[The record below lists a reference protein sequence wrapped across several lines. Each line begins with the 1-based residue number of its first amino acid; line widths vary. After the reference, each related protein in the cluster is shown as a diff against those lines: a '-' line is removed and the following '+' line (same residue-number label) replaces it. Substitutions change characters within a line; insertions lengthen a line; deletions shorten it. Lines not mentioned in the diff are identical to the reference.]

1 MLGAFPYPRL
11 TTVIFRSR
19 TRTLATAAAVLALA
33 AIPLTGCGGS
43 DSSSSADTSAA
54 AAAGSGADTTAVDTA
69 ATDDTSTVRY
79 ADLRDQLTSLGAE
92 LNTFWKA
99 NLGDAGTWKDSVV
112 KVVETAGQ
120 TACGQIEADSGP
132 AYCEPDATMVLPIAF
147 FRDRLIGAT
156 DQGGNDAAVAAVVA
170 HEFGHHVQAL
180 SGILEATREAVADN
194 PDAANLLSVAKELN
208 ADCLMGVWMS
218 TARDEGRI
226 EDGDIEEVL
235 GALTR
240 IGDDSLTADA
250 GQVADAATFDHGT
263 SAQREYWFAQ
273 GYDTGDVEKC
283 GVMYDD
289 LLDGTLEKELN
300 AGADAVNSSTT
311 P

>member
-1 MLGAFPYPRL
+1 M
-11 TTVIFRSR
+11 IFRSR
-19 TRTLATAAAVLALA
+19 TRTLATVGAVLALA
-33 AIPLTGCGGS
+33 TIPLTGCGGS

-54 AAAGSGADTTAVDTA
+54 AAAGSGADTAAVDTA
-69 ATDDTSTVRY
+69 APDDTSIIRY

-92 LNTFWKA
+92 LNIFWKA

-194 PDAANLLSVAKELN
+194 PDAANLLSVAKELS

>member
-1 MLGAFPYPRL
+1 
-11 TTVIFRSR
+11 
-19 TRTLATAAAVLALA
+19 
-33 AIPLTGCGGS
+33 
-43 DSSSSADTSAA
+43 
-54 AAAGSGADTTAVDTA
+54 
-69 ATDDTSTVRY
+69 
-79 ADLRDQLTSLGAE
+79 
-92 LNTFWKA
+92 
-99 NLGDAGTWKDSVV
+99 VV
-112 KVVETAGQ
+112 KVVETSSQ
-120 TACGQIEADSGP
+120 TACGQIDADIGP
-132 AYCEPDATMVLPIAF
+132 AYCEDDATMVLPIAF
-147 FRDRLIGAT
+147 FRNRLIGAT

-180 SGILEATREAVADN
+180 SGILEATREATVNN
-194 PDAANLLSVAKELN
+194 PDAANLLAVAKELS

-235 GALTR
+235 GALAR
-240 IGDDSLTADA
+240 IGDDSLTAGA
-250 GQVADAATFDHGT
+250 GQVADAANFEHGT

>member
-1 MLGAFPYPRL
+1 MI
-11 TTVIFRSR
+11 VCSR
-19 TRTLATAAAVLALA
+19 TRTLATVGAVLALA
-33 AIPLTGCGGS
+33 TIPLTGCGGS
-43 DSSSSADTSAA
+43 DSSPSADTSAA
-54 AAAGSGADTTAVDTA
+54 AAAGSGADTAAVDTA
-69 ATDDTSTVRY
+69 ATDDTSIIRY

-120 TACGQIEADSGP
+120 TACGQIEADTGP
-132 AYCEPDATMVLPIAF
+132 AYCEADATMVLPIAF

-180 SGILEATREAVADN
+180 SGILEATREAVAEN
-194 PDAANLLSVAKELN
+194 PDAANLLSVAKELS
-208 ADCLMGVWMS
+208 ADCLMGAWMS

-250 GQVADAATFDHGT
+250 GQVADATAFDHGT